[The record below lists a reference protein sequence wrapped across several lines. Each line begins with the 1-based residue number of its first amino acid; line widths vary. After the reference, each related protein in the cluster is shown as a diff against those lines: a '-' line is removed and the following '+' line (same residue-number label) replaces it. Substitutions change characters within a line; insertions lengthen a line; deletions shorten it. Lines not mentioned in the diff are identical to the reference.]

1 MIIATAGHVDH
12 GKTTLVR
19 ALTGVDTDRLPEE
32 KKRGLTIDLGF
43 AYQDVVAE
51 GGASAGVV
59 MGFVDV
65 PGHERFVKNML
76 AGVATID
83 FALLVVAADDGVM
96 PQTEEHLAILGLLG
110 IQQGAVAITKIDRV
124 DPDRVQAVGDEV
136 TALLAPTPLAG
147 APLFPVSG
155 EVGTGMAELRAH
167 LEDAARSHAE
177 RAVHGHFRLSID
189 RAFTVPG
196 AGLIVTGAVFSG
208 QVGVGDRL
216 ILAAQDRPDG
226 IEARVRGLRALDRAA
241 EVGRAGQRCAIN
253 IAGAD
258 LHQSVVSR
266 GDWLLAEAVHAPV
279 RKFDARVRVL
289 DSEARPLA
297 HWTPVHLH
305 LAAAD
310 VTGRIAVLED
320 RRIGPGEDGLAQLV
334 LDAPIGALFGD
345 RFILRDQSAQRTLAG
360 GVVIDPFPPHRGR
373 ARPERLAML
382 RAMETETPG
391 PALAAMLAVADNG
404 VNLSQFAQTRNLTP
418 AEAENLRQMDGQTV
432 LPANNGDLALSSD
445 RWRQLGQNIQAA
457 LAAWH
462 EKQPE
467 AVGPND
473 HALRGALTSP
483 PAPALLTAAIAHL
496 VDRRTIIRDGISL
509 RLPSHSPRP
518 SDSDLELW
526 KQVALILEEGGIRP
540 PRVRELA
547 EELKMDPKRMEAFL
561 KRSARQ
567 GRLMAVAPNRFFPP
581 AAVRE
586 LADVVERLCAAAPE
600 EGFTAAT
607 FKNDTGIGRNVAIE
621 VLEFFDTAGLTKR
634 QGNTRHLRRPAAE
647 VFGDS

>member
-32 KKRGLTIDLGF
+32 KKRGLTIDIGF
-43 AYQDVVAE
+43 AYQDIA
-51 GGASAGVV
+51 GTDGADVTLGY
-59 MGFVDV
+59 VDV

-110 IQQGAVAITKIDRV
+110 IQHGAVAITKIDRV
-124 DPDRVQAVGDEV
+124 DPDRVGEV
-136 TALLAPTPLAG
+136 ETEVAALLAPTALAG
-147 APLFPVSG
+147 APMFPVSG
-155 EVGTGMAELRAH
+155 EVGTGMDELRQH
-167 LEDAARSHAE
+167 LEDAARSHAD
-177 RAVHGHFRLSID
+177 RAVKGHFRLSVD

-208 QVGVGDRL
+208 QVAVGDRL
-216 ILAAQDRPDG
+216 LLAAQDTGEP
-226 IEARVRGLRALDRAA
+226 IEVRVRGLRALDREAT
-241 EVGRAGQRCAIN
+241 VGRAGQRCAIN

-258 LHQSVVSR
+258 LHQSLVSR
-266 GDWLLAEAVHAPV
+266 GDWLEAEAVYAPV

-289 DSEARPLA
+289 EAESRPLA

-310 VTGRIAVLED
+310 VTGRIAVLGE
-320 RRIGPGEDGLAQLV
+320 RRIMPGEEGLAQLV

-360 GVVIDPFPPHRGR
+360 GGVIDPFPPRRGR

-382 RAMETETPG
+382 RAMEAQV
-391 PALAAMLAVADNG
+391 PAEALTAMVAAANNG
-404 VNLSQFAQTRNLTP
+404 VNLVQFRQTRNLTE
-418 AEAENLRQMDGQTV
+418 AESENLRQIEGQV
-432 LPANNGDLALSSD
+432 ILAASGGDLALSLV
-445 RWRQLGQNIQAA
+445 RWQAA
-457 LAAWH
+457 RQDILETLAAWH
-462 EKQPE
+462 KKQPE

-473 HALRGALTSP
+473 NALRAAMASA
-483 PAPALLTAAIAHL
+483 PAPVLLAAAIAHL
-496 VDRRTIIRDGISL
+496 IDQRGIIRDGISL
-509 RLPSHSPRP
+509 RLPDHAPRP
-518 SDSDLELW
+518 SDADLELW
-526 KQVALILEEGGIRP
+526 KKVALILEEGGIRP
-540 PRVRELA
+540 PRVREVA
-547 EELKMDPKRMEAFL
+547 EELRMDPKRLEAFL
-561 KRSARQ
+561 KRCARQ

-581 AAVRE
+581 SAVWE
-586 LADVVERLCAAAPE
+586 LAEVVERLCAAAPE

-621 VLEFFDTAGLTKR
+621 VLEYFDTAGLTKR
-634 QGNTRHLRRPAAE
+634 QGNVRHLRRPAAE
-647 VFGDS
+647 VFGDN

>member
-12 GKTTLVR
+12 GKTTLVK

-32 KKRGLTIDLGF
+32 KKRGLTIDIGF
-43 AYQDVVAE
+43 AYQDI
-51 GGASAGVV
+51 GGEAGTV

-76 AGVATID
+76 AGVASID

-110 IQQGAVAITKIDRV
+110 IPQGAVAITKIDRV
-124 DPDRVQAVGDEV
+124 QPERVPAVREEV
-136 TALLAPTPLAG
+136 DALLAPTPLAG

-155 EVGTGMAELRAH
+155 ELGTGMAELQQH
-167 LEDAARSHAE
+167 LEAAARRHAARDGGAE
-177 RAVHGHFRLSID
+177 RGHFRLSID

-208 QVGVGDRL
+208 QVAVGDRL
-216 ILAAQDRPDG
+216 TLAGHGKTEG
-226 IEARVRGLRALDRAA
+226 IEARVRGLRALDREADI
-241 EVGRAGQRCAIN
+241 GRAGQRCAVN

-258 LHQSVVSR
+258 LHQSLVGR
-266 GDWLLAEAVHAPV
+266 GDWLLAQAVHAPV

-310 VTGRIAVLED
+310 ITGRIAVLGE
-320 RRIGPGEDGLAQLV
+320 RRIMPGEDALVQLV

-345 RFILRDQSAQRTLAG
+345 RFILRDQSAQRTVAG
-360 GVVIDPFPPHRGR
+360 GVVIDPFPPNRGR

-382 RAMETETPG
+382 GAMETEAPG
-391 PALAAMLAVADNG
+391 PALTAMLAAANNG
-404 VNLSQFAQTRNLTP
+404 VNMRQFAQSRNLT
-418 AEAENLRQMDGQTV
+418 EADGANLRQMDGQVV
-432 LPANNGDLALSSD
+432 LAANDGDLALSQA
-445 RWRQLGQNIQAA
+445 RWQQIEQAILAA
-457 LAAWH
+457 LATWH

-473 HALRGALTSP
+473 NALRTALTSA
-483 PAPALLTAAIAHL
+483 PAPTLLAAAIGHL
-496 VDRRTIIRDGISL
+496 VERRTIIRDGISL
-509 RLPSHSPRP
+509 RLPGHSPRP
-518 SDSDLELW
+518 SDSDLALW
-526 KQVALILEEGGIRP
+526 KSVALILEEGGLRP

-547 EELKMDPKRMEAFL
+547 EELKMDHKRMEAFM
-561 KRSARQ
+561 KRCARQ

-586 LADVVERLCAAAPE
+586 LAEVVERLCAAAPE
-600 EGFTAAT
+600 EGFTAAA

-621 VLEFFDTAGLTKR
+621 VLEFFDTSGLTRR
-634 QGNTRHLRRPAAE
+634 QGNVRHLRRPAAA
-647 VFGDS
+647 VFGDN

>member
-12 GKTTLVR
+12 GKTTLVK

-32 KKRGLTIDLGF
+32 KKRGLTIDIGF
-43 AYQDVVAE
+43 AYQDIA
-51 GGASAGVV
+51 GGGTVL
-59 MGFVDV
+59 GFVDV

-76 AGVATID
+76 AGVASID

-124 DPDRVQAVGDEV
+124 EPERVQAVLEEV
-136 TALLAPTPLAG
+136 DALLAPTPLAG
-147 APLFPVSG
+147 ATLFPVSG
-155 EVGTGMAELRAH
+155 ERGTGMAELQQH
-167 LEDAARSHAE
+167 LEAAARRHAE
-177 RAVHGHFRLSID
+177 GDNGVGRGHFRLSVD
-189 RAFTVPG
+189 RAFSVPG

-208 QVGVGDRL
+208 QVAVGDRL
-216 ILAAQDRPDG
+216 ILAGHGKTDG
-226 IEARVRGLRALDRAA
+226 IEARVRGLRALDREA
-241 EVGRAGQRCAIN
+241 EVGHAGQRCAVN

-266 GDWLLAEAVHAPV
+266 GDWLLAEPVHAPI

-289 DSEARPLA
+289 ESEARPLA

-310 VTGRIAVLED
+310 ITGRIAVLGE
-320 RRIGPGEDGLAQLV
+320 RRIMPGEDALAQLV
-334 LDAPIGALFGD
+334 LDAPMGALFGD

-373 ARPERLAML
+373 ARPERLAIL
-382 RAMETETPG
+382 GAMETEAPG
-391 PALAAMLAVADNG
+391 PALTAMLATTNNG
-404 VNLSQFAQTRNLTP
+404 VNLSQFAQTRNL
-418 AEAENLRQMDGQTV
+418 AEAESAKLRQTDGLVV
-432 LPANNGDLALSSD
+432 LAANDGDLALSQA
-445 RWRQLGQNIQAA
+445 RWRQIEQAILAA
-457 LAAWH
+457 LAGWH

-473 HALRGALTSP
+473 NALRSALASP
-483 PAPALLTAAIAHL
+483 PAPALLAAAIGHL
-496 VDRRTIIRDGISL
+496 VDQRTIVRDGISL

-518 SDSDLELW
+518 SDSDLALW
-526 KQVALILEEGGIRP
+526 KAVALILEEGGTRP

-547 EELKMDPKRMEAFL
+547 EELKMDHKRVEAFL
-561 KRSARQ
+561 KRCARQ

-586 LADVVERLCAAAPE
+586 LAAVVERLCAAAPQ

-621 VLEFFDTAGLTKR
+621 VLEFFDTSGLTRR
-634 QGNTRHLRRPAAE
+634 QGNVRHLRRPAAA
-647 VFGDS
+647 VFGDN